1 MISVLDRSP
10 KTTFIQIPIPLLEV
24 SLILGTVYRH
34 ATMIS
39 SLAQGKEEQKVSA
52 AAVSTCI

>member
-10 KTTFIQIPIPLLEV
+10 KTTFIQIPIPLQKF

-34 ATMIS
+34 VALVS
-39 SLAQGKEEQKVSA
+39 SLAQGKEQKVSA
-52 AAVSTCI
+52 VTVSTCI